1 MLQHF
6 QEHRCW
12 HRLSMWNREGEYGE
26 YGDGADRRGN
36 TGIAIVLAGA
46 TDSCGGDAI
55 SCGASLKHNKVTAS
69 KSASWMTS
77 LHNVLQCLATGGAR
91 ATAETCLSRGRDG
104 MYTR

>member
-6 QEHRCW
+6 QEQRCW

-55 SCGASLKHNKVTAS
+55 SCGASLKQNKVTPS
-69 KSASWMTS
+69 QSVPCTS
-77 LHNVLQCLATGGAR
+77 LHNVVQCLAAGGAR
-91 ATAETCLSRGRDG
+91 ATAETCCSLLAH
-104 MYTR
+104 